1 MGADRPAW
9 LAFLLGVLG
18 GALFV
23 LADPRRRLVKRS
35 AAGEPRPWWQDAL
48 RATFPS
54 TVGLAVL
61 TGVALAVNAVLA
73 AALAGIIGG
82 LGVSGMVVFAGRLT
96 S

>member
-1 MGADRPAW
+1 M
-9 LAFLLGVLG
+9 
-18 GALFV
+18 
-23 LADPRRRLVKRS
+23 KRS